1 MQLEE
6 AKEILNENG
15 YLLEEYTEQD
25 IKDFIYEIAD
35 EIESYLKKCKYLKG
49 EIWEFEFDYID
60 EGEGSIMVQFNKV
73 CVPVSVNYK
82 EIRPGTKLFTY
93 RYDSNT
99 RDWEFRDHD
108 SSKRIIKK
116 TGDRLN
122 MRNYTIEVLED
133 MDNELGYE
141 LQQRSIEKNGI

>member
-1 MQLEE
+1 MEDNMELKE
-6 AKEILNENG
+6 AKQILNKNG
-15 YLLEEYTEQD
+15 YYLLEEYTEQD

-35 EIESYLKKCKYLKG
+35 EIERYLKKCKYLKG

-60 EGEGSIMVQFNKV
+60 EGEGSIMVKFNK
-73 CVPVSVNYK
+73 
-82 EIRPGTKLFTY
+82 IRPDTKLFTY
-93 RYDSNT
+93 RYDSTT

-122 MRNYTIEVLED
+122 MINYTIEVLED